1 MAYTL
6 NNVLNDIYMES
17 SAGVARCGLG
27 DSRAYSAKDKVLRMI
42 IPAEENEFEV
52 PIFAMPAVVHIGQA
66 ILSVDKV
73 VLNIAEG
80 DKFSS
85 YASLE
90 KNVIEAFRR
99 SSLAC
104 DMRKIISKDKSL
116 MVVYYAA
123 RGIITDASLDPMLV
137 ASWKVKKPP
146 HSGSIECITPIL
158 RINPKCF
165 VENSDTMMR
174 FLAKKMIASAAS
186 ASYLD
191 MNNIQIIV
199 GNEMPFQIRSAYQ
212 PKIDTTNEELRRLA
226 IEGLNESID
235 VYS

>member
-6 NNVLNDIYMES
+6 NNVLNDIYAEASM
-17 SAGVARCGLG
+17 GLPSQG
-27 DSRAYSAKDKVLRMI
+27 REDRRSYTAKDKILRMV

-52 PIFAMPAVVHIGQA
+52 PIFAVPTVFSIGQA
-66 ILSVDKV
+66 ILSVDKI

-80 DKFSS
+80 EKFSS

-90 KNVIEAFRR
+90 KNVMEAFRR
-99 SSLAC
+99 SPLAC
-104 DMRKIISKDKSL
+104 DMRKICSKDKSRI
-116 MVVYYAA
+116 VVYYAA
-123 RGIITDASLDPMLV
+123 RGIVTDDNFDPMLI

-191 MNNIQIIV
+191 RNNIQIIV